1 MRARKEQK
9 DRFLTL
15 LALLL
20 IMKALRKAIA
30 RAEEDII
37 EWIIWISI
45 VSPSTSFKQY

>member
-9 DRFLTL
+9 DEFLTL

-30 RAEEDII
+30 RAERGYNRMDHMDNH
-37 EWIIWISI
+37 
-45 VSPSTSFKQY
+45 F